1 MNDKTLGEK
10 IKHYRKEY
18 DISIETFST
27 EMGVSAKVIEMW
39 EDDFG
44 GPNGDQL
51 IRMAGLF
58 NVSFNELVGRVNR
71 PEWHLKDVLIMGSL
85 VIALFLLSQPLVL
98 IANLRWTGFDL
109 ILQGSVFMFKDMR
122 YILPVITTLIYLIV
136 LIYTATVLFLAVQ
149 GHKAASFYTNKR
161 ITIALWILSILT
173 IAKLFVYGMVGKPSI
188 IFYIMGSLVLFAN
201 FIYIYRNDFK
211 KSDHD

>member
-98 IANLRWTGFDL
+98 IANLR
-109 ILQGSVFMFKDMR
+109 
-122 YILPVITTLIYLIV
+122 
-136 LIYTATVLFLAVQ
+136 
-149 GHKAASFYTNKR
+149 
-161 ITIALWILSILT
+161 
-173 IAKLFVYGMVGKPSI
+173 
-188 IFYIMGSLVLFAN
+188 
-201 FIYIYRNDFK
+201 
-211 KSDHD
+211 